1 MFSRLSRTRLLQIGW
16 GILWL
21 GLTAVCLLFSP
32 LSTQAQ
38 TAEPTPDRLAAPP
51 TVPAPT
57 QADEGA
63 QLYWL
68 YCQPCHGDKGQ
79 GLTDAP
85 DDDWRSQY
93 PPEEQYCWNS
103 GCHGTLPYEE
113 GFTIPKQIPAVI
125 GEGSLTR
132 FATLGDMFAFVQ
144 TAMPFQMPNSLTD
157 QEYLQVV
164 AFLARENGVEAAH
177 QLTIANL
184 ATIQLHQTNSELL
197 PTSLPAPEA
206 PANDLAARD
215 LSRPIPAWLR
225 LMSILVVLSLAALGG
240 WLWFRHGR

>member
-21 GLTAVCLLFSP
+21 GLTAVSLLISP

-103 GCHGTLPYEE
+103 GCHGTSPYEE

-164 AFLARENGVEAAH
+164 AFLARENGVEAVP

-184 ATIQLHQTNSELL
+184 ETIQLHQTTSELL
-197 PTSLPAPEA
+197 ATSVPAPKPPGDDLT
-206 PANDLAARD
+206 PAV
-215 LSRPIPAWLR
+215 LSRSNSAWVWVAGG
-225 LMSILVVLSLAALGG
+225 LVVMVFAVGG
-240 WLWFRHGR
+240 LLWFRHGR

>member
-1 MFSRLSRTRLLQIGW
+1 
-16 GILWL
+16 
-21 GLTAVCLLFSP
+21 LFSP

-164 AFLARENGVEAAH
+164 AFLARENGVEAAP

-184 ATIQLHQTNSELL
+184 EIIQLHQTTSELL
-197 PTSLPAPEA
+197 ATSVPTPKPPGDDLTPAV
-206 PANDLAARD
+206 
-215 LSRPIPAWLR
+215 LSRSNSAWVWVAGG
-225 LMSILVVLSLAALGG
+225 LVVMVFAVGG
-240 WLWFRHGR
+240 LLWFRHGR